1 MRYLPIDSSLFVT
14 NRERFAKQLKHNA
27 IAVFHSNDIMPKSAD
42 GTHPFVQHPDL
53 FYLTGMDQEDT
64 VLIIYPDAKEIK
76 HKEVLFIRKTSDEI
90 AIWEGNKFSRDEAR
104 KISGIQTVFWTE
116 DFQKIFR
123 SLVFDA
129 ERIYLNTNE
138 HARADVT
145 VETRDIRF
153 LKWCREIYPLH
164 QYERLAPI
172 MQDLRS
178 IKSKMEI
185 DLIKEACGIAERA
198 FRRVLQVVKP
208 GIWEFEVEA
217 EILHEFLKNRS
228 RRPAFDPIVA
238 SGCNSC
244 VLHYTEN
251 NQQCRKGDLLL
262 IDFGAEY
269 SNYASDVTRT
279 IPVSGK
285 FSERQRHIYEA
296 VYRIQKQAIQML
308 IPGNTFHAYH
318 KEVGKVVERELIQL
332 GLLTSQDK
340 SKEEDENPPYK
351 KYFMHGISHHLGLD
365 VHDLGDKHRVFEEGM
380 VLTCEPGIYVR
391 EEKTGVRIENDILI
405 TGQGPI
411 DLTRKIPSDPAE
423 IEDLMN
429 S

>member
-1 MRYLPIDSSLFVT
+1 MRYMPIDSSLFVI
-14 NRERFAKQLKHNA
+14 NRERFIKQLKHNA

-42 GTHPFVQHPDL
+42 GTHPFVQQPDL
-53 FYLTGMDQEDT
+53 FYLTGIDQEDT
-64 VLIIYPDAKEIK
+64 VLMIYPDAAETK

-90 AIWEGNKFSRDEAR
+90 AIWEGNRLSREEAK
-104 KISGIQTVFWTE
+104 KISGIQTVFWAE

-123 SLVFDA
+123 SVVFDA

-145 VETRDIRF
+145 VETKDIRF
-153 LKWCREIYPLH
+153 LKWCREVYPLH
-164 QYERLAPI
+164 PYGRLAPI
-172 MQDLRS
+172 MQNLRS
-178 IKSKMEI
+178 IKSAMEI
-185 DLIKEACGIAERA
+185 DLIKEACRIAEKA

-208 GIWEFEVEA
+208 GIWEFEIEA

-238 SGCNSC
+238 SGFNTC

-285 FSERQRHIYEA
+285 FSERQRQIYEA
-296 VYRIQKQAIQML
+296 VHRIQKQAIQML
-308 IPGNTFHAYH
+308 IPGNTFRAYH
-318 KEVGKVVERELIQL
+318 KEVGKVVESELIQL

-340 SKEEDENPPYK
+340 SKDDDENPLYK

-365 VHDLGDKHRVFEEGM
+365 VHDLGDKHRMFEEGM

-405 TGQGPI
+405 TEQGPV
-411 DLTRKIPSDPAE
+411 DLTQKIPSDPAE

>member
-14 NRERFAKQLKHNA
+14 NRERFARQLKHNA

-53 FYLTGMDQEDT
+53 FYLSGMDQEDT
-64 VLIIYPDAKEIK
+64 VLIIYPDAKETK

-153 LKWCREIYPLH
+153 LKWCREAYPLH

-185 DLIKEACGIAERA
+185 NLIKEACGIAERA
-198 FRRVLQVVKP
+198 FRRLLQVVKP

-285 FSERQRHIYEA
+285 FSERQRQIYEA
-296 VYRIQKQAIQML
+296 VHRIQKQAIQML
-308 IPGNTFHAYH
+308 IPGNTFRAYY
-318 KEVGKVVERELIQL
+318 KEVGKVVESELIQL
-332 GLLTSQDK
+332 GLLTSHDK
-340 SKEEDENPPYK
+340 SKEDDENPPYK

>member
-1 MRYLPIDSSLFVT
+1 MRYMPTDSSLFVT
-14 NRERFAKQLKHNA
+14 NRERFAKQLKPNA

-42 GTHPFVQHPDL
+42 GTYPFVQNPDL
-53 FYLTGMDQEDT
+53 FYLSGMDQEDT
-64 VLIIYPDAKEIK
+64 VLLICPDSKETK
-76 HKEVLFIRKTSDEI
+76 HKEILFIRKTSDEI
-90 AIWEGNKFSRDEAR
+90 AIWEGNKLSREEAR

-123 SLVFDA
+123 SMVLEA
-129 ERIYLNTNE
+129 ERVYLNTNE

-172 MQDLRS
+172 MQNLRS

-185 DLIKEACGIAERA
+185 DLIQKACEITEKA

-238 SGCNSC
+238 SGFNAC

-269 SNYASDVTRT
+269 SNYASDITRT

-285 FSERQRHIYEA
+285 FSERQRQIYEA
-296 VYRIQKQAIQML
+296 VHRIQKQAIKML
-308 IPGNTFHAYH
+308 IPGNTFHNYH
-318 KEVGKVVERELIQL
+318 KEVGKVVESELIQL

-340 SKEEDENPPYK
+340 SKEGDENPLYK

-365 VHDLGDKHRVFEEGM
+365 VHDLGDKHRVFEAGM

-405 TGQGPI
+405 TEQGPI
-411 DLTRKIPSDPAE
+411 DLTRKIPSDPVE

>member
-1 MRYLPIDSSLFVT
+1 MRYMPIDSSLFVT
-14 NRERFAKQLKHNA
+14 NRERFAKQLKQNA
-27 IAVFHSNDIMPKSAD
+27 LAVFHSNDIMPKSAD
-42 GTHPFVQHPDL
+42 GKHPFVQHPDL
-53 FYLTGMDQEDT
+53 FYLTGVDQEDT
-64 VLIIYPDAKEIK
+64 VLMIYPDVKEIK
-76 HKEVLFIRKTSDEI
+76 HKEILFIRKTSDEI
-90 AIWEGNKFSRDEAR
+90 AIWEGNKLSQEEAR
-104 KISGIQTVFWTE
+104 KISGVQTVFWTE

-123 SLVFDA
+123 SVVFDA

-138 HARADVT
+138 HSRADVT
-145 VETRDIRF
+145 VETKDIRF
-153 LKWCREIYPLH
+153 LKWCREVYPLH

-172 MQDLRS
+172 MQNLRS

-185 DLIKEACGIAERA
+185 DLIREACGIAEKA

-217 EILHEFLKNRS
+217 EILHEFVKNRS
-228 RRPAFDPIVA
+228 RWPAFDPIVA
-238 SGCNSC
+238 SGFNSC
-244 VLHYTEN
+244 ILHYTEN

-285 FSERQRHIYEA
+285 FSERQRQIYEA
-296 VYRIQKQAIQML
+296 VHRIQKQAIKML
-308 IPGNTFHAYH
+308 IPGNTFHIYH
-318 KEVGKVVERELIQL
+318 KEVGKVVESELIQL

-340 SKEEDENPPYK
+340 SKENDENPLYK

-365 VHDLGDKHRVFEEGM
+365 VHDLGDKHRMFEEGM

-405 TGQGPI
+405 TEQGPV
-411 DLTRKIPSDPAE
+411 DLTWKIPSDPAE